1 MSDIGQLFMTAAIS
15 GSGLLCSGSYLLRE
29 VAGEGDLASWWF
41 RLDSTEGALRRK
53 RRRHLGMAVVALLSI
68 FFFIGINFVD
78 PRVATP
84 VAYLTYWIVILLLL
98 VWLCLLAFN
107 DLRHTRALLQRLHR
121 QRVDQMNR
129 FLASHPTGD
138 HADRSRPSM
147 R

>member
-1 MSDIGQLFMTAAIS
+1 MTVAIS

-29 VAGEGDLASWWF
+29 VAGESDLASWWF

-53 RRRHLGMAVVALLSI
+53 LRRHLGMAVVALLSI

-84 VAYLTYWIVILLLL
+84 VAYLAYWIVILLLL

-107 DLRHTRALLQRLHR
+107 DLRHTRALVRRLRR
-121 QRVDQMNR
+121 QRVDQMNQL
-129 FLASHPTGD
+129 LASRPTGPLAD
-138 HADRSRPSM
+138 HSQPSM